1 MNLLDQIRQNP
12 QEIAFSEVIAH
23 IDAHYEFYP
32 TRFTN
37 GDMVNE
43 AGQNNGSCKL
53 LFFAQELGLDAAT
66 TLQLFGDYYRTD
78 VLKNPEGK
86 DHQNIRNFIRY
97 GWNGV
102 LFEGTPLQRKAS
114 R

>member
-12 QEIAFSEVIAH
+12 QEITFSEVIAH
-23 IDAHYEFYP
+23 IDAHYEFRP

-37 GDMVNE
+37 GDTVNE

-53 LFFAQELGLDAAT
+53 LFFAQQQGLDAET

-78 VLKNPEGK
+78 VLKNLEGN
-86 DHQNIRNFIRY
+86 DHQNIRNFMRY
-97 GWNGV
+97 GWSGV
-102 LFEGTPLQRKAS
+102 AFDGTPLQIKPS
-114 R
+114 Q